1 MLLPCCLRSF
11 GTTFRPSSCDVV
23 HGLAAA
29 LSAVNTTVIWAV
41 DLAHLPV
48 GCPLDVASLPPS
60 IHVMRW
66 VPQDDLL
73 SHPQLRAFLS
83 HAGVNR

>member
-23 HGLAAA
+23 LGLAAA